1 VKVDK
6 KEWKKSGKY
15 SMSERTIRGLLAV
28 LMNQEDQTLNPDHEN
43 DNEMFSKCHIE
54 IVSLA
59 I

>member
-28 LMNQEDQTLNPDHEN
+28 EMNQEDQTLNPDHEK
-43 DNEMFSKCHIE
+43 E
-54 IVSLA
+54 
-59 I
+59 